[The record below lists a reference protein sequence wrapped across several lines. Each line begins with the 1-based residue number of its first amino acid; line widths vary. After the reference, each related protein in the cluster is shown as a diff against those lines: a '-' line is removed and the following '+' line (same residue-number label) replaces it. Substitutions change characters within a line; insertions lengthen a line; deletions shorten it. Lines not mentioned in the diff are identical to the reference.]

1 LQPIKHSPDVE
12 TFKTRRVAVIDGDR
26 EAAEMLHMFFRL
38 MELEC
43 SLISPATDV
52 VATLRRV
59 DPDVVILDLDLP
71 DLRSL
76 DLAREIRAP
85 VIFVTDDDP
94 TFAAVARPVIRK
106 PRDRFEDLLR
116 LMEMVLALEE

>member
-1 LQPIKHSPDVE
+1 
-12 TFKTRRVAVIDGDR
+12 
-26 EAAEMLHMFFRL
+26 MLHMFFRL

-43 SLISPATDV
+43 SLISPETDV
-52 VATLRRV
+52 LATVRRL

-76 DLAREIRAP
+76 DLARQIRQP
-85 VIFVTDDDP
+85 VIFVTEADDALAP
-94 TFAAVARPVIRK
+94 VSPVIRK